1 MGNAFDAVMLKRTDA
16 DLINILNSPE
26 GDYQPAALESAKS
39 EFERRNLSQ
48 EQITVA
54 AQVIEQK
61 QQADTNKANEP
72 LGIMPKIVALLFPG
86 VLLLIFSLTY
96 KADGYYRKAKEL
108 RRWTLYGVGFYTG
121 LIILSVLITA
131 LSL

>member
-1 MGNAFDAVMLKRTDA
+1 MGNEFDAVMLKRTNA

-26 GDYQPAALESAKS
+26 GDYQPTALESAKR

-61 QQADTNKANEP
+61 QQTNANKANEP
-72 LGIMPKIVALLFPG
+72 LGVIPKIIALLFPG
-86 VLLLIFSLTY
+86 VLLLVFSFTY

-108 RRWTLYGVGFYTG
+108 RRWTLYGVGFYAG
-121 LIILSVLITA
+121 LIILSVFSTA

>member
-1 MGNAFDAVMLKRTDA
+1 MGNEFDAVMLKRTDA
-16 DLINILNSPE
+16 DLINILNSPG
-26 GDYQPAALESAKS
+26 GDYQPAAFESAKR
-39 EFERRNLSQ
+39 EFERRNLSS

-54 AQVIEQK
+54 TQVIEQK
-61 QQADTNKANEP
+61 QQADANKANEA

-86 VLLLIFSLTY
+86 VLLLVFSLTY

-108 RRWTLYGVGFYTG
+108 KRWTLYGVGFYAG
-121 LIILSVLITA
+121 LIILSILSAA